1 MYAGRGIWF
10 CIRHE
15 RNFRIHIVASIYVLW
30 FGFWFSLGRAE
41 WAILLLTLAMV
52 LTAEAVNTAVEQ
64 AVELSSPKVNPTA
77 RIAKDA
83 AAAAVLISSVSAV
96 VVGALLFYQPEKLVL
111 FFTEFAKHPR
121 RVFLLILSLAI
132 SFLFVKYGGVKKRYP
147 E

>member
-111 FFTEFAKHPR
+111 FFTGFAKHPR